1 MKNILTFAI
10 VLSGVSVLAQA
21 QEQLPTTPFRHSEV
35 FLESLEGARS
45 MGQDIYVEDNPT
57 QAAPMAAPA
66 ALQAEEMTIGY
77 LNPAGTLFLGIDEDG
92 KGTFMRNPGVIGGW
106 SDSIPCW
113 KWINKQTSYRSI
125 KYLTAFSY
133 AYPSYCDGENYAV
146 DAWGNFCDTIVASG
160 GYQDALAMDAD
171 GDQGNYWQHA
181 TPLQTTRLQDNT
193 ETNFMLL
200 SSAASPEAKNC
211 PLAAGG
217 LPSGNSKDGLWP
229 LTNAVST
236 TRAGVSMELLDKTRS
251 DGKTHYLFGA
261 SLMVV
266 DSTVYKFDENRLHA
280 LEGMIIALDNIDE
293 ILTIIKDSQSKEEA
307 QTAIESKYGVDNE
320 QSKAILEMNLAQLTD
335 AQKNS
340 IRNEYNDIKTNGTR
354 DSVAYTYA
362 FPTAIITHYDKP
374 QTPLYIKSV
383 SVAMSSSEY
392 NASDMGNFNLDTL
405 YLTIRTE
412 DGTELASSKATK
424 ANLSPITYQPGVL
437 LTFPFSDTTA
447 YGELVKEGLLVKEAF
462 RIEITGFKE
471 SDNFGIFAAKCYVH
485 PTKTEMLYEGGATA
499 DVNYEPYIML
509 NGIYPTLEDFYVV
522 RGAETGQEGDT
533 IPVNMIPYAE
543 GGYRYTAAYAK
554 WGTHNDEFAFYS
566 TFKPYDATT
575 RTWTMD
581 IDVPSY
587 IRINADYEYNLGDD
601 EDPVTLWEYYRA
613 FTMHIYATET
623 PVIGD
628 VIKIG
633 KCGKYIYFRIDA
645 INGETAVENVTVNGK
660 AEKFVSGGQ
669 ILIRK
674 NGELYNVI
682 GQKIQH

>member
-57 QAAPMAAPA
+57 QAVPMAAPA

-125 KYLTAFSY
+125 KYLTAFSK

-200 SSAASPEAKNC
+200 SSAANPDAKNC

-236 TRAGVSMELLDKTRS
+236 TRAGVSMVLKKYTAE
-251 DGKTHYLFGA
+251 DGYVHYLFG
-261 SLMVV
+261 SSM
-266 DSTVYKFDENRLHA
+266 
-280 LEGMIIALDNIDE
+280 
-293 ILTIIKDSQSKEEA
+293 LTIDSALVSQEGQEN
-307 QTAIESKYGVDNE
+307 T
-320 QSKAILEMNLAQLTD
+320 M
-335 AQKNS
+335 
-340 IRNEYNDIKTNGTR
+340 EYKR
-354 DSVAYTYA
+354 VM
-362 FPTAIITHYDKP
+362 PLQMITHYDKP

-499 DVNYEPYIML
+499 NVNYEPYIML

>member
-21 QEQLPTTPFRHSEV
+21 QEQLPSTPFRHSEV

-125 KYLTAFSY
+125 KYLTAFSK

-200 SSAASPEAKNC
+200 SSAANPDAKNC

-236 TRAGVSMELLDKTRS
+236 TRAGVSMVLKKYTAE
-251 DGKTHYLFGA
+251 DGYVHYLFG
-261 SLMVV
+261 SSM
-266 DSTVYKFDENRLHA
+266 
-280 LEGMIIALDNIDE
+280 
-293 ILTIIKDSQSKEEA
+293 LTIDSALVSQEGQEN
-307 QTAIESKYGVDNE
+307 T
-320 QSKAILEMNLAQLTD
+320 M
-335 AQKNS
+335 
-340 IRNEYNDIKTNGTR
+340 EYKR
-354 DSVAYTYA
+354 VM
-362 FPTAIITHYDKP
+362 PLQMITHYDKP

-499 DVNYEPYIML
+499 NVNYEPYIML

>member
-92 KGTFMRNPGVIGGW
+92 KGTFMRTPGVIGGW

-125 KYLTAFSY
+125 KYLTAFSK

-160 GYQDALAMDAD
+160 GFADAFAMDAD

-200 SSAASPEAKNC
+200 SSAANPDAKNC

-236 TRAGVSMELLDKTRS
+236 TRAGVSMVLKKYTAE
-251 DGKTHYLFGA
+251 DGYVHYLFG
-261 SLMVV
+261 SSMLTV
-266 DSTVYKFDENRLHA
+266 DSALVSQEGQENT
-280 LEGMIIALDNIDE
+280 M
-293 ILTIIKDSQSKEEA
+293 
-307 QTAIESKYGVDNE
+307 
-320 QSKAILEMNLAQLTD
+320 
-335 AQKNS
+335 
-340 IRNEYNDIKTNGTR
+340 EYQRAKP
-354 DSVAYTYA
+354 VQM
-362 FPTAIITHYDKP
+362 ITHYDKP

-499 DVNYEPYIML
+499 NVNYEPYIML

>member
-125 KYLTAFSY
+125 KYLTAFSK

-200 SSAASPEAKNC
+200 SSAANPEAKNC

-236 TRAGVSMELLDKTRS
+236 TRAGVSMVLKKYTAE
-251 DGKTHYLFGA
+251 DGYVHYLFG
-261 SLMVV
+261 SSMLTV
-266 DSTVYKFDENRLHA
+266 DSALVSQEGQENT
-280 LEGMIIALDNIDE
+280 M
-293 ILTIIKDSQSKEEA
+293 
-307 QTAIESKYGVDNE
+307 
-320 QSKAILEMNLAQLTD
+320 
-335 AQKNS
+335 
-340 IRNEYNDIKTNGTR
+340 EYQRAKP
-354 DSVAYTYA
+354 VQM
-362 FPTAIITHYDKP
+362 ITHYDKP

-392 NASDMGNFNLDTL
+392 NAFDMGNFSLDTL

-424 ANLSPITYQPGVL
+424 ANLSTITYQPGVL

-462 RIEITGFKE
+462 HIEITGFKE

-645 INGETAVENVTVNGK
+645 INGETAVKNVTVNGK

>member
-92 KGTFMRNPGVIGGW
+92 KGTFMRTPGVIGGW

-125 KYLTAFSY
+125 KYLTAFSK

-160 GYQDALAMDAD
+160 GYADAFAMDAD
-171 GDQGNYWQHA
+171 GDAGYYWQHA

-200 SSAASPEAKNC
+200 SSAASPAAENC

-236 TRAGVSMELLDKTRS
+236 TRAGVSMVLKKYTAE
-251 DGKTHYLFGA
+251 DGYVHYLFG
-261 SLMVV
+261 SSMLTV
-266 DSTVYKFDENRLHA
+266 DSALVSQEGQENT
-280 LEGMIIALDNIDE
+280 M
-293 ILTIIKDSQSKEEA
+293 
-307 QTAIESKYGVDNE
+307 
-320 QSKAILEMNLAQLTD
+320 
-335 AQKNS
+335 
-340 IRNEYNDIKTNGTR
+340 EYQRVKP
-354 DSVAYTYA
+354 VQM
-362 FPTAIITHYDKP
+362 ITHYDKP

-392 NASDMGNFNLDTL
+392 NAFDMGNFSLDTL

-412 DGTELASSKATK
+412 DGTELASSMATK
-424 ANLSPITYQPGVL
+424 ANLSTITYQPGVL

-509 NGIYPTLEDFYVV
+509 NGIYPTLEDYYAA

-554 WGTHNDEFAFYS
+554 WGTQNDEFAFYS
-566 TFKPYDATT
+566 TFKPYDATS

-587 IRINADYEYNLGDD
+587 IRLNADYEYNVGDE
-601 EDPVTLWEYYRA
+601 EDPVTLWEYLRI
-613 FTMHIYATET
+613 FTLHIYATET
-623 PVIGD
+623 PEIGD

>member
-200 SSAASPEAKNC
+200 SSAASPAAENC

-236 TRAGVSMELLDKTRS
+236 TRAGVSMVLKKYTAE
-251 DGKTHYLFGA
+251 DGYVHYLFG
-261 SLMVV
+261 SSM
-266 DSTVYKFDENRLHA
+266 
-280 LEGMIIALDNIDE
+280 
-293 ILTIIKDSQSKEEA
+293 LTIDSALVSQEGQEN
-307 QTAIESKYGVDNE
+307 T
-320 QSKAILEMNLAQLTD
+320 M
-335 AQKNS
+335 
-340 IRNEYNDIKTNGTR
+340 EYQRVK
-354 DSVAYTYA
+354 
-362 FPTAIITHYDKP
+362 PLQMITHYDKP

-392 NASDMGNFNLDTL
+392 NAFDMGNFSLDTL

-499 DVNYEPYIML
+499 NVNYEPYIML

-633 KCGKYIYFRIDA
+633 KCGKYIYFRIDT